1 MQTKTFTYSKND
13 QKKGA
18 LFFLGLSILG
28 ALLALY
34 MWLWA
39 DPINLSVLV
48 GGVFLTFLGLFFFL
62 KLMIHPKKENE
73 PALIISDAGIRA
85 TTSPVAKST
94 GLLEWRDVEYI
105 QLFTRTL
112 MVKVSRPEK
121 YAARIKN
128 FFVRD
133 TFLKS
138 LKGTVEISFAATNAT
153 HSELRKYLEPYAR
166 QHNIYMD

>member
-18 LFFLGLSILG
+18 LFFLGLGILG
-28 ALLALY
+28 AMLALY

-39 DPINLSVLV
+39 DPVNLSVLV

-62 KLMIHPKKENE
+62 KLIIHPKKENE
-73 PALIISDAGIRA
+73 TAVVISDAGIRA

-105 QLFTRTL
+105 QLFARTL

-128 FFVRD
+128 FLVRD

-138 LKGTVEISFAATNAT
+138 LNGTVEISFVGTNAT
-153 HSELRKYLEPYAR
+153 HNELRKYLEPYAR